1 MCVCVYI
8 DHMYIEHTYIYIYTY
23 MRGWIESSL
32 IRKRIIDNSDK
43 AVSSIF
49 YQL

>member
-1 MCVCVYI
+1 M
-8 DHMYIEHTYIYIYTY
+8 DHIYIEHINIFIAQIY

-43 AVSSIF
+43 AVSSIC